1 MGSISLLGT
10 RTPQLVCLFAKEQL
24 RPPAHL
30 RAAVA
35 AAADKSQ
42 SQKRVE
48 SEISKLDTTKDTTLE
63 DVEQSVRQP
72 LSRGAVCLGK
82 PELRGQ
88 SLPTPECPRAVQAG
102 AGGPDLLP
110 HHRRPREHL
119 LRPRDS
125 ADLPVH
131 RDLRGLQQ
139 CLPSS
144 WWLDTT
150 PRSRRFAVPASR
162 ERSDHVPGH
171 LQRAVRLQRGSRPR
185 RRSGVQGG
193 SQPAAL
199 PPRAAHCPQ
208 DQPAAACR
216 PAAWQGWQ
224 LDRLGG
230 GEAGRGHRDGGE
242 KAGELIEYVTD
253 AAEKRLSKSDEDAK
267 VGALTKNSVKVAVTA
282 TDATV
287 KVSGYVADRVG
298 NLTKRMASYLAA
310 KVVDPNKPGG
320 IKKGGSA
327 MGTIVDAAR
336 GGLVAYGTV
345 YNGLEANAKVLG
357 NNLKQNSVK
366 VVQHKYGNQAG
377 DEFGKVCTAAGNAAM
392 TYMNIQSLGAKGLV
406 KKTAKNT
413 GKNIA
418 KNIVGMGSE
427 EKKAVTQAEV
437 KQ

>member
-1 MGSISLLGT
+1 MSNNPYGNLSAEVQSALANLNSDDSPYQPQNAHELFKLEQAVQIFFVTIDGHVSTFSAPETLRIFQFTETSEDKSNVFLQVGGWTQPLVPGASPCLQAENGAIMFPDIYSEQSGCSVGLVLVDGLVSKEARNQLLSLLEQHT
-10 RTPQLVCLFAKEQL
+10 ALKTSQQL
-24 RPPAHL
+24 PA
-30 RAAVA
+30 
-35 AAADKSQ
+35 DQ
-42 SQKRVE
+42 Q
-48 SEISKLDTTKDTTLE
+48 
-63 DVEQSVRQP
+63 
-72 LSRGAVCLGK
+72 LGK
-82 PELRGQ
+82 VGSSIVWGAEKL
-88 SLPTPECPRAVQAG
+88 AVGIEMG
-102 AGGPDLLP
+102 A
-110 HHRRPREHL
+110 
-119 LRPRDS
+119 
-125 ADLPVH
+125 
-131 RDLRGLQQ
+131 
-139 CLPSS
+139 
-144 WWLDTT
+144 
-150 PRSRRFAVPASR
+150 
-162 ERSDHVPGH
+162 
-171 LQRAVRLQRGSRPR
+171 
-185 RRSGVQGG
+185 
-193 SQPAAL
+193 
-199 PPRAAHCPQ
+199 
-208 DQPAAACR
+208 
-216 PAAWQGWQ
+216 
-224 LDRLGG
+224 
-230 GEAGRGHRDGGE
+230 E

-377 DEFGKVCTAAGNAAM
+377 DEFGKACTAAGNAAM

-418 KNIVGMGSE
+418 KSIVGMGSE
-427 EKKAVTQAEV
+427 QRKEVTQAEV